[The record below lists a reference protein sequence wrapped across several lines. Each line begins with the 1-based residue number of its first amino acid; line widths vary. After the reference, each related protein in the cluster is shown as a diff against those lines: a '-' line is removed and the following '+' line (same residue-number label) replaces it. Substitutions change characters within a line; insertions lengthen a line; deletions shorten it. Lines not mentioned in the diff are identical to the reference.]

1 MPTQRM
7 RAAVACLA
15 AGALAVPATAKAADQ
30 LAGVTDGNNLV
41 LFASDAPG
49 EIRYSVPLSG
59 LAAGERIVG
68 LDRRPATGGLVAL
81 GATSRIYAVD
91 AASGAATAIGN
102 PFTPAL
108 DGANFGFTFDPA
120 ADRIRTVSD
129 TGQNFRMNPETA
141 NVATD
146 TNLQYAADD
155 PGAGTAP
162 NVIGASYTNSTT
174 STALYDIDAARDAL
188 VIQNPPAAGTL
199 RTVGALGVDVI
210 GPGGFDVSPFTNTAF
225 AALRRAGQTNPE
237 LFQINLQTGAATAVG
252 PIAPRLSSR
261 ATTDTPV
268 LPIASIGRL
277 ADDNRAPNISI
288 AMSSTQLEGRL
299 LSKGIVMTVAC
310 DEACSAT
317 ATARLGGTD
326 VGSGEGQV
334 VASAGRVSVAI
345 PLSNAARNRLRR
357 PGTVRFTVAVTVR
370 DSAGNTVTTDRFI
383 RSQTPAQRIG

>member
-1 MPTQRM
+1 M

-261 ATTDTPV
+261 ATTDTARGPTALQGHRHDGGV
-268 LPIASIGRL
+268 RRGVQRHGDRPPRRHRRRLRRGPGRGVRGPGERG
-277 ADDNRAPNISI
+277 DPPEQRRAQP
-288 AMSSTQLEGRL
+288 A
-299 LSKGIVMTVAC
+299 A
-310 DEACSAT
+310 
-317 ATARLGGTD
+317 
-326 VGSGEGQV
+326 
-334 VASAGRVSVAI
+334 
-345 PLSNAARNRLRR
+345 AARNGALHGGRDRARQRRQHRDDGPLHPQPDARAAHRLTRPRAGAGERLRPR
-357 PGTVRFTVAVTVR
+357 RATV
-370 DSAGNTVTTDRFI
+370 
-383 RSQTPAQRIG
+383 P